1 MHSVIWLSVLA
12 LFGRLTGG
20 LFIYGSRRE
29 KERERERERG
39 GGRGEYN
46 FIKQITHV
54 TQSLLVKTGLP
65 LYGESG
71 VSYITIPSHFHVS
84 NQL

>member
-29 KERERERERG
+29 RERENKKKREG
-39 GGRGEYN
+39 GEYN
-46 FIKQITHV
+46 FIKQIMHV
-54 TQSLLVKTGLP
+54 TQSLLVKTGLQ

-71 VSYITIPSHFHVS
+71 VSYITKPSHFHVS